1 MPKTNLQELEIEGM
15 TCTACARRVE
25 KNLNKLSGVTAYVD
39 FATEKA
45 HLQLGP
51 EVSQQQLTEAVESA
65 GYKIGSGRSELQTLR
80 PRLWVGA
87 VLASLTMAFGMVP
100 FFAFPGSQYLVWV
113 LATVVIG
120 YVAYPFHSAAIKNLR
135 HLDSTMDT
143 LVSLGSLVAYGY
155 SVYLTLDGHPHNYF
169 EVSAVVPAVVLLGRY
184 IEVRARRSATDAVR
198 AMLAAIPETAVIE
211 RDGQK
216 VEVATGEVRAG
227 DKVFVNAG
235 ERIPVDGKLLSANA
249 LVDLSTLTG
258 ESLPVEVAASGSLSA
273 GATSLSGQIT
283 LEATGSASVS
293 RLSRIA
299 DLVREA
305 TAQKTQLGSLAD
317 RISSIF
323 VPSVIVI
330 AIATFAIWSWL
341 GASTDF
347 AVSAAV
353 AVLVIACPC
362 ALGIAVPMS
371 LVVATGLGT
380 KKSLVIR
387 NPDSLRLAAKVKR
400 VIFDKTGTL
409 TDGQLRVVNSRGLG
423 GVGAATMLAYAAAV
437 EQGSNHPVAKAI
449 SKLSSQF
456 TATDVTEQA
465 GVGLTGL
472 VEGKWV
478 SVERPGGYE
487 NQPELDEALKNAGP
501 NTLVVVAW
509 EGWAHGLIEL
519 SDEVRE
525 GAQESVAALQNM
537 GIEVELL
544 SGDQPARV
552 EVIAKQLGI
561 TRFKGGVTPEQKL
574 ALIHSA
580 TQVTA
585 MVGDGI
591 NDVAALARA
600 DIGIAMGSGAHAAQA
615 ASAITILDDNPR
627 HVAYALSLAKRTHRN
642 ILQNLGWAF
651 GYNIILIPVAAMGL
665 LNPML
670 AGAAMAFSSVSVVV
684 NSQRLKWQD
693 IRVHKGVAK

>member
-1 MPKTNLQELEIEGM
+1 MPKSALQELDIEGM

-25 KNLNKLSGVTAYVD
+25 KNLNKVPGVTAYVD

-45 HLQLGP
+45 HLQLST
-51 EVSQQQLTEAVESA
+51 EVSQEQLSTAVESA
-65 GYKIGSGRSELQTLR
+65 GYRISTHRSELQSLR
-80 PRLWVGA
+80 PRLWIGSIA
-87 VLASLTMAFGMVP
+87 ALATMAFGMVP
-100 FFAFPGSQYLVWV
+100 WFAFPGSQYLVLA
-113 LATVVIG
+113 LATVVIA

-155 SVYLTLDGHPHNYF
+155 SVYMTLQGHTHNYF
-169 EVSAVVPAVVLLGRY
+169 EVSAVVPAVVLIGRY
-184 IEVRARRSATDAVR
+184 IEVKARRSATDAVR
-198 AMLAAIPETAVIE
+198 AMLSAIPDTATIE
-211 RDGQK
+211 RDGQRIT
-216 VEVATGEVRAG
+216 VSSQEVRAG

-235 ERIPVDGKLLSANA
+235 ERIPADGTLISANA
-249 LVDLSTLTG
+249 FIDLSTLTG
-258 ESLPVEVAASGSLSA
+258 ESLPVAVVAGGSLSA
-273 GATSLSGQIT
+273 GATSLDGQIV

-305 TAQKTQLGSLAD
+305 TAQKTQLGSMAD
-317 RISSIF
+317 RISSVF

-330 AIATFAIWSWL
+330 ALGTFLAWSWL

-380 KKSLVIR
+380 KRSLVIR

-423 GVGAATMLAYAAAV
+423 GVGAATMLAYAAAI

-449 SKLSSQF
+449 SKLSAQF
-456 TATDVTEQA
+456 TATEVIETA

-472 VEGKWV
+472 VDGKWV
-478 SVERPGGYE
+478 TVERPGTYE
-487 NQPELDEALKNAGP
+487 NQQELDEALQNAGP

-509 EGWAHGLIEL
+509 EG
-519 SDEVRE
+519 
-525 GAQESVAALQNM
+525 
-537 GIEVELL
+537 
-544 SGDQPARV
+544 
-552 EVIAKQLGI
+552 
-561 TRFKGGVTPEQKL
+561 
-574 ALIHSA
+574 
-580 TQVTA
+580 
-585 MVGDGI
+585 
-591 NDVAALARA
+591 
-600 DIGIAMGSGAHAAQA
+600 
-615 ASAITILDDNPR
+615 
-627 HVAYALSLAKRTHRN
+627 
-642 ILQNLGWAF
+642 
-651 GYNIILIPVAAMGL
+651 
-665 LNPML
+665 
-670 AGAAMAFSSVSVVV
+670 
-684 NSQRLKWQD
+684 
-693 IRVHKGVAK
+693 